1 MLSPI
6 RKFCSLLTAP
16 LLTALI
22 ASVSANSIAADAVVI
37 QLEKNRE
44 RLPGLVI
51 EFNGSSAPAHVAN
64 FKKLVKDGFYDGL
77 LVHRLIPGTMVQ
89 LGDPLSKKKDS
100 GDLGTGGPGY
110 TLNPEFGAKHRRGSV
125 AMGRLS
131 DAVNPKRLS
140 NGSQFYIA
148 LRPLPE
154 LDQKYTVFAEVTRGL
169 EVLDSLDS
177 LAVDPNDKPMDPVRV
192 LSAKIVPFE
201 KIDPELKKLKTGV
214 VRSWWNRI
222 LHPFRK

>member
-1 MLSPI
+1 MLPSTCTF
-6 RKFCSLLTAP
+6 RNLLTV
-16 LLTALI
+16 LVLI
-22 ASVSANSIAADAVVI
+22 FSVTSEAADTVLI
-37 QLEKNRE
+37 QLEKNAE

-51 EFNGSSAPAHVAN
+51 EFDGSTAPAHVIN
-64 FKKLVKDGFYDGL
+64 FKKLVKDGFYDGI

-110 TLNPEFGAKHRRGSV
+110 TLNPEFGSKHRRGSV
-125 AMGRLS
+125 AMGRLG

-154 LDQKYTVFAEVTRGL
+154 LDQKYTVFAEVTRGI
-169 EVLDSLDS
+169 EVLDSLNA
-177 LAVDPNDKPMDPVRV
+177 LTVDPNDKPLDPVRV
-192 LSAKIVPFE
+192 LSAKIIPAE
-201 KIDPELKKLKTGV
+201 KIEAELKKLKTGII
-214 VRSWWNRI
+214 RPWWSRI

>member
-1 MLSPI
+1 MLPPI
-6 RKFCSLLTAP
+6 RKFCSLLSAP

>member
-1 MLSPI
+1 MLPPI
-6 RKFCSLLTAP
+6 RKFCS

>member
-1 MLSPI
+1 MLPPI

-201 KIDPELKKLKTGV
+201 KINPELKKLKTGV

>member
-1 MLSPI
+1 MLLPI
-6 RKFCSLLTAP
+6 RNFYSLLIT
-16 LLTALI
+16 LVALV
-22 ASVSANSIAADAVVI
+22 ASGSVHSHAADTVLI
-37 QLEKNRE
+37 QLEKNSE

-51 EFNGSSAPAHVAN
+51 EFNGSSAPVHVAN
-64 FKKLVKDGFYDGL
+64 FKKLVNDGFYNGI
-77 LVHRLIPGTMVQ
+77 LVHRLLSGTMVQ

-110 TLNPEFGAKHRRGSV
+110 TLNPEFGAKHLRGSV

-154 LDQKYTVFAEVTRGL
+154 LDQKYTVFAEVTRGI
-169 EVLDSLDS
+169 EVLDSLHS

-192 LSAKIVPFE
+192 LSAKIVPSE
-201 KIDPELKKLKTGV
+201 KIEAELKKLKTGV
-214 VRSWWNRI
+214 SRSWWNRL

>member
-1 MLSPI
+1 MLPPI